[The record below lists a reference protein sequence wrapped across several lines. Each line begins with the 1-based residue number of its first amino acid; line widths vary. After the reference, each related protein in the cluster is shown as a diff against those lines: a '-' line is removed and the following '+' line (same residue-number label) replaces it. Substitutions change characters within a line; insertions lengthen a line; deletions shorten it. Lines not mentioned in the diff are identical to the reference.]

1 MWVSLYATFSYD
13 PMCYNVGW
21 KWGPGWRGVYLTYQ
35 LYWGGGVVVRSYFSL
50 LSGGG
55 VNLILCCV
63 VLISETPAPENSQAA
78 FVKFLQFLKIKSWL
92 LHLNRNFRAVPDLF
106 YYLYTRTRFNE
117 NLRTPLTSNYSK
129 NSSPICFCVLIC
141 SSRSE
146 KGRRHSERSGVFK
159 CVAWDRVRNA

>member
-1 MWVSLYATFSYD
+1 MPRFHMTQCVIMLAG
-13 PMCYNVGW
+13 NG
-21 KWGPGWRGVYLTYQ
+21 GQ
-35 LYWGGGVVVRSYFSL
+35 GGGGFTLPISFTGGGGGGGEKLFQPPFR
-50 LSGGG
+50 GGG